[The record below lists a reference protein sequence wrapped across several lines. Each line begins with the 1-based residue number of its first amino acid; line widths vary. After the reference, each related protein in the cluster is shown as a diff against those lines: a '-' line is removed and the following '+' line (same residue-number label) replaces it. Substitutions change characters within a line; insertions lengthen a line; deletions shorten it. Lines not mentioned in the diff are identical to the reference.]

1 MAITGSDNP
10 DTLLGTVLAD
20 VLSALGSDDL
30 LFGYDGN
37 DVLFGG
43 DGDDFLYGGSGDDTL
58 VGGAGEDFFYGQS
71 GNDVAS
77 YASAAVGLT
86 LDLTDTMQSTADA
99 RGDFFF
105 SIEAFRLS
113 GFDDVLIGTNAAQ
126 KVYAGAGNDLL
137 QGFGGADQL
146 SGEAGNDTL
155 EGGAGADTLI
165 GGGGFDIASYA
176 GSSAAIGLDMAQPGL
191 ATADAAGDVLV
202 DIDSVLMTAFNDA
215 LVLAGAIRHGDGGAG
230 DDDLTDTTGANTLLG
245 GVGNDI
251 LRDRGGADRM
261 EGGAGNDTFFGG
273 SGADSLFGGADFDQ
287 LRYLRAVR
295 LDMLTPGANL
305 GDAFG
310 DVLDGIEAV
319 AFTAGASSYVGG
331 SANLSVIAAGSA
343 LTCIAGSGAEQFS
356 RTSSTTMSLT
366 YMRSTSQVQLATDGN
381 DLVGSLAA
389 AGDRL
394 SGVTTLTLTN
404 FADTLTMTAF
414 SATAVQTLLAGPGA
428 DVLGLMLGT
437 GSLVNAG
444 AGDDQITGTVR
455 GGTVIGGIGAD
466 LITLNGGGS
475 GAAYAISG
483 GDGNDVMSVDGYTG
497 FGTVTGD
504 AGADI
509 ISVGFSGMS
518 SVDVDGGAD
527 SDQISVTAIVGTVVG
542 GAGDDSIT
550 FNQIVTGAGGCA
562 LLGGEGN
569 DTLTYAPFF
578 SQSTL
583 PGNSGLLNGGAG
595 NDSLVGTSDG
605 FTENF
610 VVATFQFDVAW
621 GDDRINNFNDGIDLI
636 ALRATGATSFA
647 DLTVSGGADF
657 TDISFG
663 LDSIHIAG
671 LDVANF
677 SAADVIFS

>member
-20 VLSALGSDDL
+20 TLLALGSDDL

-37 DVLFGG
+37 DLLNGG
-43 DGDDFLYGGSGDDTL
+43 DGDDFLYGGSGDDTM

-71 GNDVAS
+71 GNDVVS
-77 YASAAVGLT
+77 YASASVGLT
-86 LDLTDTMQSTADA
+86 LNLTDTMESTGDA

-105 SIEAFRLS
+105 SIEAFVLS

-126 KVYAGAGNDLL
+126 RANGGAGNDLL
-137 QGFGGADQL
+137 QGFGGADRL
-146 SGEAGNDTL
+146 GGDAGNDTL
-155 EGGAGADTLI
+155 DGGAGADTLI
-165 GGGGFDIASYA
+165 GGGGFDTASYA
-176 GSSAAIGLDMAQPGL
+176 SSSAAISLDLAQLAL
-191 ATADAAGDVLV
+191 ATGDAAGDALLDLDAVV
-202 DIDSVLMTAFNDA
+202 MTAFNDV
-215 LVLAGAIRHGDGGAG
+215 LLLAGTIRQGDGGAG
-230 DDDLTDTTGANTLLG
+230 DDDLTDTTGANTLMG
-245 GVGNDI
+245 GAGNDI

-261 EGGAGNDTFFGG
+261 EAGAGNDTFFGG
-273 SGADSLFGGADFDQ
+273 GGADSLFGGADFDQ
-287 LRYLRAVR
+287 LRYVRAVR
-295 LDMLTPGANL
+295 LDMLTPSTNA

-319 AFTAGASSYVGG
+319 AFTAGASTYVGG
-331 SANLSVIAAGSA
+331 SANLDVIAAGSA
-343 LTCIAGSGAEQFS
+343 LTCIAGSGAEHFS
-356 RTSSTTMSLT
+356 RTASTTMTLT
-366 YMRSTSQVQLATDGN
+366 YMRSAAQVQLATDGN

-414 SATAVQTLLAGPGA
+414 SASAMQTLLAGPGA

-444 AGDDQITGTVR
+444 AGDDQITGTVM
-455 GGTVIGGIGAD
+455 GGTVIGGVGAD

-475 GAAYAISG
+475 GAAYAVSG
-483 GDGNDVMSVDGYTG
+483 GDGNDVMSVDGYSG
-497 FGTVTGD
+497 IGTITGD
-504 AGADI
+504 AGADT
-509 ISVGFSGMS
+509 ISVGFSGFS
-518 SVDVDGGAD
+518 LVDVDGGAD
-527 SDQISVTAIVGTVVG
+527 ADQITVTSIVGTVVG

-550 FNQIVTGAGGCA
+550 FNQLVTGAGGCA

-569 DTLTYAPFF
+569 DTLIYAPFV
-578 SQSTL
+578 SQSTF
-583 PGNSGLLNGGAG
+583 PGNSGQLNGGAG
-595 NDSLVGTSDG
+595 NDSLVGGTIPF
-605 FTENF
+605 FTN
-610 VVATFQFDVAW
+610 ATFVFDAAW
-621 GDDRINNFNDGIDLI
+621 GDDSISNFNDGVDLI
-636 ALRATGATSFA
+636 VLHATGATSFA

-657 TDISFG
+657 TDVSFG

>member
-20 VLSALGSDDL
+20 TLLALGSDDL

-37 DVLFGG
+37 DLLNGG

-71 GNDVAS
+71 GNDVVS
-77 YASAAVGLT
+77 YASATVGLT
-86 LDLTDTMQSTADA
+86 LNLTDTMESTADA

-105 SIEAFRLS
+105 SIESFVLS

-126 KVYAGAGNDLL
+126 RTNGGAGNDLL
-137 QGFGGADQL
+137 QGFGGADRL
-146 SGEAGNDTL
+146 GGDAGNDTL
-155 EGGAGADTLI
+155 DGGAGADTLI
-165 GGGGFDIASYA
+165 GGGGFDTASYA
-176 GSSAAIGLDMAQPGL
+176 SSSAAINLDLAQLGL
-191 ATADAAGDVLV
+191 ATGDAAGDVFL
-202 DIDSVLMTAFNDA
+202 DIDSVLMTGFNDV
-215 LVLAGAIRHGDGGAG
+215 LLLAGAIRHGDGGAG

-261 EGGAGNDTFFGG
+261 EAGAGNDTFFGG
-273 SGADSLFGGADFDQ
+273 GGADSLFGGADFDQ
-287 LRYLRAVR
+287 LRYVRAVR
-295 LDMLTPGANL
+295 LDMLTPSTNA

-319 AFTAGASSYVGG
+319 AFTAGASTYVGG
-331 SANLSVIAAGSA
+331 SANLDVIAAGSA
-343 LTCIAGSGAEQFS
+343 LTCIAGSGAEHFS
-356 RTSSTTMSLT
+356 RTTSTTMTLT
-366 YMRSTSQVQLATDGN
+366 YMRSTAQVQLATDGN

-414 SATAVQTLLAGPGA
+414 STTAVQTLLAGPGA
-428 DVLGLMLGT
+428 DVLQLMLGNMA
-437 GSLVNAG
+437 SVDAG
-444 AGDDQITGTVR
+444 AGNDQITGTVR
-455 GGTVIGGIGAD
+455 GGTFLGGSGAD
-466 LITLNGGGS
+466 QITLNGTITASLYTVG
-475 GAAYAISG
+475 G
-483 GDGNDVMSVDGYTG
+483 GDGNDVISLTNYAGS
-497 FGTVTGD
+497 GTITGD
-504 AGADI
+504 AGADTI
-509 ISVGFSGMS
+509 SISVNGFGGL
-518 SVDVDGGAD
+518 DVDGGAD
-527 SDQISVTAIVGTVVG
+527 ADQITVTAIVGTAAG
-542 GAGDDSIT
+542 GAGDDAIT
-550 FNQIVTGAGGCA
+550 FNQLVAGAGGCA
-562 LLGGEGN
+562 LMGGEGN

-578 SQSTL
+578 SQSAF

-595 NDSLVGTSDG
+595 NDSLVGASDG
-605 FTENF
+605 FTEDF
-610 VVATFQFDVAW
+610 VFATYQFDAAW
-621 GDDRINNFNDGIDLI
+621 GDDTINNFNDGSDLI

-647 DLTVSGGADF
+647 DLTVSGGVNF

-663 LDSIHIAG
+663 LDSIHVAG